1 MTLGDRAPSRP
12 DAVFKRLV
20 VDIMAGRYLP
30 GQSLPSERALSE
42 QLDVSRSVLREALKR
57 VAQLGLITT
66 QHGGSSRTN
75 DYRRTAGLDLLG
87 VLAAQLEPQER
98 SAKWL
103 LPMLEMR
110 AAIGADIAR
119 LCALRATP
127 ELRLEL
133 VQLAEKMAKTEAPEP
148 LFELELEFWNRML
161 DGANNIAY
169 RLAFNTMMKIVVGR
183 ASSAP
188 QLTQG
193 EVQRAEFRIPLA
205 AAIARGDAER
215 AEEEARRSLRRSSE
229 RVARTLHDGRDT
241 AAPARPETGT
251 SGRDAATPHD
261 AATPQ
266 R

>member
-1 MTLGDRAPSRP
+1 MTLGERAPSRP

-20 VDIMAGRYLP
+20 VDIIAGRYVP

-42 QLDVSRSVLREALKR
+42 QLEVSRSVLREALKR

-87 VLAAQLEPQER
+87 VLAAQLGPEER

-110 AAIGADIAR
+110 AAIGADVAR

-127 ELRLEL
+127 ELRGEL
-133 VQLAEKMAKTEAPEP
+133 VQLAEKMAKADNAEQ

-169 RLAFNTMMKIVVGR
+169 RLAYNTMMKIVSGR
-183 ASSAP
+183 SSAAH
-188 QLTQG
+188 QLAQA
-193 EVQRAEFRIPLA
+193 EVQRAEFRVPLA
-205 AAIARGDAER
+205 AAIARGDVER

-229 RVARTLHDGRDT
+229 RVARTLEDSRETEAAGRS
-241 AAPARPETGT
+241 ETGT
-251 SGRDAATPHD
+251 PGRDAAQSHG
-261 AATPQ
+261 AAIPQ